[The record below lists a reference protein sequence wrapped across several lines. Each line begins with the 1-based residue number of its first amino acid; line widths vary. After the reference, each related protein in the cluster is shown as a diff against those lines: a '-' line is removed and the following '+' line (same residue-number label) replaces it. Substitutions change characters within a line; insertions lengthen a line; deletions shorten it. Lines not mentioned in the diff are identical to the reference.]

1 MANKRRNSG
10 LSLIEVLIAMAIFV
24 IGILAVLRIFP
35 KSLGIIT
42 TNRDRADAVRM
53 AQARL
58 EELRADESRLP
69 DAILPA
75 GLPTQTDPAQ
85 PDFGFL
91 RLGAGIDA
99 NRPYDFTAFAGPN
112 GWTDVNDPQALYRFL
127 AANRLVV
134 GERALVPRGTSS
146 GAEPTYTLFGPIDTT
161 AGAVVE
167 AFREFT
173 QVDPADLRVTQA
185 AGGYQDRPVFAFL
198 DGGIDSFTRQPA
210 NDRLLFELDARARQL
225 IVRYAYNNQGR
236 AAWVQAP
243 AGTTALAATAG
254 TPASLYQEVVLTNAN
269 VIPGSVSVRQ
279 ALTHGGG
286 GRFSFD
292 DSGANLGYVRMSTSL
307 AGEDIS
313 LEYVARDWR
322 LLHETVTLAMDA
334 GGNVLQ
340 PAGGVVTGGMLQL
353 RTTDLDDT
361 FQPLLVIRQT
371 GQQIPLNTA
380 LWAPDVAKSGRV
392 PLQLATGLTGLAD
405 GTYEVV
411 VWFRR
416 QGNWAVAPSIAPA
429 SYILAA
435 DAQSLAGGSLANYP
449 VQSMVVEPVVVNAV
463 DSYCEL
469 RFRPSE
475 AGRTVLVSYEYNTP
489 TGHKT
494 VSGEPHV
501 VPPQA
506 NAGVAGAL
514 RHAIRLQ
521 RPLEPGGTLGVGA
534 DVRPYLHTVEGVSMA
549 VRVVYNDQNLVRPS
563 VPVVTGQPAGDTRQ
577 RLYELNWLVR
587 RHR

>member
-42 TNRDRADAVRM
+42 TNRDRAEAVRL

-58 EELRADESRLP
+58 EELRADEERLP

-75 GLPTQTDPAQ
+75 GLPTQTNPALG
-85 PDFGFL
+85 DFGFL
-91 RLGAGIDA
+91 RLGAGVDA
-99 NRPYDFTAFAGPN
+99 NRPYDFTAIAGAN
-112 GWTDVNDPQALYRFL
+112 GWTDVNDPQALYRYL
-127 AANRLVV
+127 AASRLVV
-134 GERALVPRGTSS
+134 GERALVPRGTAN
-146 GAEPTYTLFGPIDTT
+146 GVEPTYTLMGPIDTA
-161 AGAVVE
+161 AGNLVE
-167 AFREFT
+167 VFREFKD
-173 QVDPADLRVTQA
+173 VDATDLRVTNTA
-185 AGGYQDRPVFAFL
+185 TGYQDRPVFAFM
-198 DGGIDSFTRQPA
+198 DGGIDSFTHQPA
-210 NDRLLFELDARARQL
+210 ADRLLFELDARPRQL
-225 IVRYAYNNQGR
+225 IVRYAYNDQGR
-236 AAWVQAP
+236 PVWVQAP
-243 AGTTALAATAG
+243 AGTTLLAATAG
-254 TPASLYQEVVLTNAN
+254 TPQSLYQEIVLTNAN

-279 ALTHGGG
+279 PLAHGGG
-286 GRFSFD
+286 SRFSFD
-292 DSGANLGYVRMSTSL
+292 DSAAGLGYVRVNTAL
-307 AGEDIS
+307 AGEQVS

-322 LLHETVTLAMDA
+322 LLHETVSLTLDA

-340 PAGGVVTGGMLQL
+340 PAGGVVSGGMLQL

-361 FQPLLVIRQT
+361 FQPLIVIRQT
-371 GQQIPLNTA
+371 GGQIPVDAAQWTPETA
-380 LWAPDVAKSGRV
+380 RAGRI
-392 PLQLATGLTGLAD
+392 PLQMATGLTGLTD
-405 GTYEVV
+405 GSYEVA

-416 QGNWAVAPSIAPA
+416 SGNWAVAPSIAPA

-435 DAQSLAGGSLANYP
+435 DAQSLAGGTLSNYP
-449 VQSMVVEPVVVNAV
+449 VQSMVVEPQVVNAV

-469 RFRPSE
+469 LFRPSE

-501 VPPQA
+501 IPPQA
-506 NAGVAGAL
+506 NAGVPAAP
-514 RHAIRLQ
+514 RHAIRLNY
-521 RPLEPGGTLGVGA
+521 PLEAGGTLGVAA
-534 DVRPYLHTVEGVSMA
+534 DVRPYVHTVEGVSMA

-563 VPVVTGQPAGDTRQ
+563 VPVVTGQAPGDTRQ